1 MTTGTSV
8 STPHGEFVIKEHPA
22 VPADRPHVIGCVSR
36 RTRIPSFL
44 IRFFTLGARWSHIGC
59 VDVERGFVLEALFG
73 DKEDGTEIG
82 VVPTPIDKWLRRY
95 PSSEFFRTDCPEP
108 EKALEFWR
116 KAADENWEYDEGG
129 AFSTVFR
136 STRFDDPDA
145 VWCGEL
151 WERGLAAGGRQRFRL
166 DGVRYPPMESWNIL

>member
-1 MTTGTSV
+1 MTTETRV

-44 IRFFTLGARWSHIGC
+44 IRFCTLGARWSHIGC
-59 VDVERGFVLEALFG
+59 VDVERGLVIEAHLG
-73 DKEDGTEIG
+73 KG
-82 VVPTPIDKWLRRY
+82 VVPTPIEHWVKRY
-95 PSSEFFRTDCPEP
+95 PSSEFFRTKCPEP
-108 EKALEFWR
+108 EKAIEFWR
-116 KAADENWEYDEGG
+116 RAEKEQWEYDEGG
-129 AFSTVFR
+129 AFGTAFR
-136 STRFDDPDA
+136 TTHFEDPLA

-151 WERGLAAGGRQRFRL
+151 FELGLAAGGRQRFRL